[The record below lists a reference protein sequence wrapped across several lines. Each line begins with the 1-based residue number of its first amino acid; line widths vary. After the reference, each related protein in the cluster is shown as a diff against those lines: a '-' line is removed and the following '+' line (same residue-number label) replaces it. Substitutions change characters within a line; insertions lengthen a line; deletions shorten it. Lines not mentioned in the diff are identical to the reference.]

1 MTAQYFEQGARWHGD
16 LGPSWRDCGEV
27 AEYIWRVYGH
37 RVEIKLLQP
46 VRRLDGAGDSGWAVV
61 VSVSPR
67 EGRRGATFTT
77 TQRFGRGGSWKTA
90 PAALHAALRDAEE
103 RLREQEQAAAQQ
115 AAF

>member
-1 MTAQYFEQGARWHGD
+1 
-16 LGPSWRDCGEV
+16 
-27 AEYIWRVYGH
+27 
-37 RVEIKLLQP
+37 VEIKLLQP